1 MPKIYV
7 GSYKKYAEGSLK
19 GAWLD
24 LEDYIDRAGFYE
36 ACKEL
41 HDDEDDPE
49 YHFQDW
55 EDIPATFIGESHI
68 DEEFWDYMNYPA
80 DEDAKAAY
88 CACFGEWD
96 ADLFNDR
103 YRGEFRS
110 WKDMAESFVDEM
122 GYLSDVPD
130 HLQYY
135 FDYEK
140 YARDMRL
147 GGDMCEDNLHFFWN
161 N

>member
-1 MPKIYV
+1 MPKVYV
-7 GSYKKYAEGSLK
+7 GTHKKYAEGSLK

-24 LEDYIDRAGFYE
+24 LEDYIDRACFYE

-41 HDDEDDPE
+41 HDDEVDLEPM
-49 YHFQDW
+49 FQDW

-88 CACFGEWD
+88 CACFNEWS
-96 ADLFNDR
+96 ADGFNER
-103 YRGEFRS
+103 YHGKFRS
-110 WKDMAESFVDEM
+110 WADMAEGFLDET
-122 GYLSDVPD
+122 GGLDDVPER
-130 HLQYY
+130 LRCY

-140 YARDMRL
+140 YARDMRIS
-147 GGDMCEDNLHFFWN
+147 GDMVEDNDHFFRN

>member
-1 MPKIYV
+1 MARIYV
-7 GSYKKYAEGSLK
+7 GSFAKYNNGSIA

-24 LEDYIDRAGFYE
+24 LEDYSNRNEFYE
-36 ACKEL
+36 ACAEL
-41 HDDEDDPE
+41 HDDEEDCE
-49 YHFQDW
+49 YMFQDW
-55 EDIPATFIGESHI
+55 EDIPDAFIGESHI

-96 ADLFNDR
+96 ADRFNER

-110 WKDMAESFVDEM
+110 WKDMAESFADEM

-140 YARDMRL
+140 YANGIRCS
-147 GGDMCEDNLHFFWN
+147 GDMVEDNLHFFWN

>member
-1 MPKIYV
+1 M
-7 GSYKKYAEGSLK
+7 
-19 GAWLD
+19 
-24 LEDYIDRAGFYE
+24 
-36 ACKEL
+36 
-41 HDDEDDPE
+41 
-49 YHFQDW
+49 FQDW
-55 EDIPATFIGESHI
+55 EDIPDAFIGESHI

-96 ADLFNDR
+96 ADRFNER

-110 WKDMAESFVDEM
+110 WKDMAESFADEM

-140 YARDMRL
+140 YANGIRCS
-147 GGDMCEDNLHFFWN
+147 GDMVEDNLHFFWN